1 MFQLLPALLG
11 TIGGPLLQG
20 MGVGAG
26 LGLGA
31 GALGAGVAGITS
43 LLQGNDIL
51 TAGLDAFG
59 GFGGASGLGSLAKS
73 GQAAT
78 AAGAASAGQSAGTA
92 AAQSLI
98 DDAARAGQGLM
109 QINPST
115 LAAGYQAAAAPASA
129 SFLGANPS
137 AGFLDAAGAGL
148 KDLVSPGGM
157 GRFAA
162 ATGESALSS
171 LGLPAAGLALQGS
184 GAFEP
189 PQMPGQYSLDLGPFT
204 PLAEVREQ
212 NREDRMGYA
221 SGGTV
226 QTQTSLSDI
235 RNRMRGRGAP
245 AQVDPYQ
252 ARYDELYAKL
262 KNPKLIQDPM
272 FRNALGGLSAKERN
286 EFNKLRGFYGQRRR
300 AYAGGGMVAFADGGM
315 ANMGGIQNLLQ
326 NLNRPQQPQQT
337 QPYTLTNPMQGQFD
351 SRRVDSRRVTPEY
364 GEQVS
369 NYKKGGYLDGPGDGM
384 SDSIKA
390 TIEGKQPARL
400 ADGEF
405 VVPAD
410 VVSHLGN
417 GSTKAGAKRLYS
429 MMDKVRKARTGTTKQ
444 GKQIKAEKYLP
455 A

>member
-221 SGGTV
+221 
-226 QTQTSLSDI
+226 
-235 RNRMRGRGAP
+235 
-245 AQVDPYQ
+245 
-252 ARYDELYAKL
+252 
-262 KNPKLIQDPM
+262 
-272 FRNALGGLSAKERN
+272 
-286 EFNKLRGFYGQRRR
+286 
-300 AYAGGGMVAFADGGM
+300 GGGMVAFADGGM